1 MRDLEQA
8 TITKTPE
15 VNLFD
20 KAHAHLASA
29 RNVGRWGLAM
39 SMSVAAIAAGSAR
52 AEGHG
57 SPELPGVA
65 DACAVRVDKV
75 VSFLSKGSKVEGSEV
90 DWLPVQVGACADGP
104 ATTFFEASVTCPD
117 GPGPSCTPEEVKG
130 IGVFSLPNDG
140 SEGEAQVDVT
150 YTVEQYG
157 NTFVGSSN
165 GLASA

>member
-20 KAHAHLASA
+20 KARVHLTSA

-39 SMSVAAIAAGSAR
+39 SMSVAVIAASSAR

-75 VSFLSKGSKVEGSEV
+75 VSFLSKGSKV
-90 DWLPVQVGACADGP
+90 DWLPVRVGACADGP
-104 ATTFFEASVTCPD
+104 ATTSFEASVTCPD
-117 GPGPSCTPEEVKG
+117 GPSPSCTPEEIKG
-130 IGVFSLPNDG
+130 TGVFSLPNDG
-140 SEGEAQVDVT
+140 SEGEAQVGVT
-150 YTVEQYG
+150 YRVEQYG
-157 NTFVGSSN
+157 NTFVGSSS
-165 GLASA
+165 GLAAA